1 MDTTFGG
8 DGPVNLTN
16 TNGLFAKRANSTGAG
31 ATRSL
36 LAEQSGSLILFDKA
50 DGEIITLP
58 AASVGLYFDFMVKTT
73 VTSNAYKIITSA
85 GTIFLTGG
93 YLECDT
99 DSANAAAIRTGN
111 GTTHVALNM
120 NGGTTGGLIGTRLR
134 LTCISATLWLVEGLM
149 NASGS
154 VATAFAT
161 S

>member
-16 TNGLFAKRANSTGAG
+16 TNGTKIRRARSTGAG

-36 LAEQSGSLILFDKA
+36 LAEDSGSLILLNKLT
-50 DGEIITLP
+50 GEIITLP
-58 AASVGLYFDFMVKTT
+58 AAAVGVYFDFMVVLTN
-73 VTSNAYKIITSA
+73 TSLAYKIITSA

-93 YLECDT
+93 YTEVDT
-99 DSANAAAIRTGN
+99 DSSNAVAARTGN
-111 GTTHVALNM
+111 GTTHVSINM

-134 LTCISATLWLVEGLM
+134 FTCISATLWMVEGM
-149 NASGS
+149 MQASGA